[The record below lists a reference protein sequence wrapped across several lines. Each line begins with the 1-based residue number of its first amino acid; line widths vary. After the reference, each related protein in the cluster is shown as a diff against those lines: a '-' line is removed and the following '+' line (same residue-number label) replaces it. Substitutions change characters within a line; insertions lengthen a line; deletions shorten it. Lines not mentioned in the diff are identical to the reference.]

1 MTWWLTTPRY
11 LVTWWL
17 RRLVLQP
24 VVTRILV
31 AMTYVLFIKMVI
43 LVMLVVPPM

>member
-1 MTWWLTTPRY
+1 M
-11 LVTWWL
+11 TWWL

-24 VVTRILV
+24 VVTRIVV
-31 AMTYVLFIKMVI
+31 AVTYVLIIKMVQV